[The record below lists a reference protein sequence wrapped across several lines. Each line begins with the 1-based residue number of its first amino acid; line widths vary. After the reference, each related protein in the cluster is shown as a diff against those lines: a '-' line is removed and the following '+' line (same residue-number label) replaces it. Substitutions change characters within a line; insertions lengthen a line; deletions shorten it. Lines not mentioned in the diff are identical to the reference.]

1 MFLSPFVSVPR
12 PRSAWADLDR
22 EFDRFFRASAR
33 PAVPK
38 GWDVKDA
45 GDAWTF
51 SAALPG
57 FAVEDIKVEA
67 TEQTLSLSGSRK
79 LVAPEGYT
87 PLRQER
93 TDLHFAHSFQF
104 PQAVNPDGIEAKLE
118 QGVLTVKVPKKAT
131 ATSRTIKIQA

>member
-38 GWDVKDA
+38 GWEVKDV
-45 GDAWTF
+45 GDAWSF
-51 SAALPG
+51 SAALPW
-57 FAVEDIKVEA
+57 FTVEDLKVEA
-67 TEQTLSLSGSRK
+67 TEQTLSLSGARK
-79 LVAPEGYT
+79 LAAPEGYT

-93 TDLHFAHSFQF
+93 TDLQFSHSFQF
-104 PQAVNPDGIEAKLE
+104 PQAVNPDGIEAKLD
-118 QGVLTVKVPKKAT
+118 QGVLTVKVPKKAST
-131 ATSRTIKIQA
+131 SSRTIKIQA